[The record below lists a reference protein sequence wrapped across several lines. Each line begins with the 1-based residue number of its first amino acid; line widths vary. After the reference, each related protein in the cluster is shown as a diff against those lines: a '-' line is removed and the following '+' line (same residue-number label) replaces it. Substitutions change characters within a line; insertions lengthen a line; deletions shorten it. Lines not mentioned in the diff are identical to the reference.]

1 MVMTNPSLAPSV
13 SFQYRK
19 PIRGHLVWWLRWLG
33 LAAFVILL
41 LRLTRYQPVA
51 LLRSADLRWLGW
63 CMGLAAMQLL
73 VEAFAW
79 HWLLLIQNVP
89 HRYGQTAVAYLAS
102 QYLGMVTPGHVGEF
116 LAAGYISMNTGITFG
131 YALSSVV
138 MKKLLNW
145 VVIVGFGLWGL
156 QCLSPVPL
164 MQGVGWVIA
173 VSLAVL
179 VILALGIGLWVV
191 SLRRLTRKWERLSP
205 WKIET
210 AELWAGLRQ
219 LGSAHLFS
227 PLAFSV
233 LAFSLLFFQL
243 DAVLRSLGIALPFLV
258 AAQVMAF
265 SRLVGRVIPV
275 SVLGFGSKDAAV
287 IWVLTQRGIAPSIV
301 LTATLLLLLTSSM
314 VTLLASALCW
324 WVKPL
329 IVRRAQTASS

>member
-1 MVMTNPSLAPSV
+1 MTTPSQAPAV

-33 LAAFVILL
+33 LVAFAILL
-41 LRLTRYQPVA
+41 LRVTRYQPIT
-51 LLRSADLRWLGW
+51 LLREVDLRWLGF
-63 CMGLAAMQLL
+63 CMGLAVIQMLG
-73 VEAFAW
+73 EAFVW
-79 HWLLLIQNVP
+79 HWLLRLQRVP

-116 LAAGYISMNTGITFG
+116 LAAGYVSMNTGITFG

-145 VVIVGFGLWGL
+145 AIIVSVGLWGL
-156 QCLSPVPL
+156 QGLSQFPL
-164 MQGVGWVIA
+164 IKGVGWVIA
-173 VSLAVL
+173 TSVAVL
-179 VILALGIGLWVV
+179 LILASGIGLWVV

-205 WKIET
+205 WKIDMT
-210 AELWAGLRQ
+210 ELKAGLRQ
-219 LGSAHLFS
+219 LLS
-227 PLAFSV
+227 PQLLSPFLVAA

-243 DAVLRSLGIALPFLV
+243 DAVLRSLDITLPFLV
-258 AAQVMAF
+258 IAQVMAF

-287 IWVLTQRGIAPSIV
+287 IWTLAQHGISPSV
-301 LTATLLLLLTSSM
+301 GLTATLLLLLASY
-314 VTLLASALCW
+314 VITLLVSALCW

-329 IVRRAQTASS
+329 IVRRAQTTSS